1 MKWERKI
8 ANLGFHEMN
17 GSDFIHINLMAQKIK
32 FLQY

>member
-17 GSDFIHINLMAQKIK
+17 SSDFTHINPMVQKIK